1 MKLTEEDK
9 NLGLPDYMKFGVE
22 LEVENVDVKEMKKEA
37 SEMGW
42 KTEIEPSLIDSGVET
57 ISPVLVE
64 SNDKSVWKEI
74 GEICAAIDKNPSDK
88 NRESYIGNS
97 CGGHIH
103 FDAGIFS
110 ANPEMMKNFLRIWA
124 ESEPIIYRM
133 CNEKNNPIRP
143 GAITKSHKTLV
154 DFGKAVLQNPLS
166 DIKEKPKT
174 LKEYVKLSR
183 QISKGIKSNL
193 KNGYNTLNTMLSGM
207 LLSRNGYAA
216 QISDKIKKQ
225 IEKGNLKL
233 GKPKSALY
241 RNVIVKNKLNADRNY
256 GLNLSNIGNKRKN
269 TIEFRMSNG
278 TKNARVV
285 KENVFLYASFI
296 DTGYKVTKQPEMMPE
311 KLSKFYNSNSGMD
324 QKCDDFLEL
333 IMDDSEDR
341 KIYKERYESVKDAE
355 IFKQEGKNIQDKSFS
370 KEGLKQ
376 IANHEKID
384 DIKKIFKNLKTKL
397 NENVREGELSGER

>member
-1 MKLTEEDK
+1 M
-9 NLGLPDYMKFGVE
+9 
-22 LEVENVDVKEMKKEA
+22 
-37 SEMGW
+37 
-42 KTEIEPSLIDSGVET
+42 
-57 ISPVLVE
+57 
-64 SNDKSVWKEI
+64 
-74 GEICAAIDKNPSDK
+74 
-88 NRESYIGNS
+88 
-97 CGGHIH
+97 
-103 FDAGIFS
+103 
-110 ANPEMMKNFLRIWA
+110 
-124 ESEPIIYRM
+124 
-133 CNEKNNPIRP
+133 
-143 GAITKSHKTLV
+143 
-154 DFGKAVLQNPLS
+154 LQNPLS

-285 KENVFLYASFI
+285 KENVFLYASII
-296 DTGYKVTKQPEMMPE
+296 DTAYKVTKNPEMMQE
-311 KLSKFYNSNSGMD
+311 KLSKFFFNITESLISLFLILNS
-324 QKCDDFLEL
+324 L
-333 IMDDSEDR
+333 IISLFFEE
-341 KIYKERYESVKDAE
+341 Y
-355 IFKQEGKNIQDKSFS
+355 FFG
-370 KEGLKQ
+370 
-376 IANHEKID
+376 
-384 DIKKIFKNLKTKL
+384 
-397 NENVREGELSGER
+397 